1 MLTRSVFWTGGNNLA
16 ATSKKE
22 NSKEKNLSAK
32 KQPKSKAQ
40 AEAEA
45 SEIFHRR
52 ITAILMFGAAAILF
66 FIFAVRGERLWQ
78 ILHSFIWGIFGFC
91 GILIP
96 IFLGYAAYQ
105 HGKSERPY
113 KLGLRIFLAALLV
126 TLFSTAV
133 FLFGHASVN
142 SGIFPA
148 MGTAYNEGTSYKG
161 GGLYSAIFGAPLLAM
176 LGAAGARISVSVM
189 LFVVIMIVSGT
200 TIISFIDIFKKP
212 VENVSDKVSDKV
224 AEKKNNI
231 SRRRQEKREYRKAQP
246 NEDQRSIYIYGRKNQ
261 NKTHGGTIDIPL
273 DDERPSVRTVAKT
286 SDIHPDDY
294 LHEEMIPENMDNVSV
309 TEVSVSSVSHKKQRK
324 SKPSELATVDRSKID
339 TVAEVVEDGFAES
352 LNSILSASDSQTI
365 SEALERFNQRNK
377 GRKRSS
383 SYESAEP
390 FSIDSEGS
398 EIIEGKYIKPP
409 VTLLEPTPYTDEGD
423 IALELNHNGS
433 MLIEMLASFG
443 VKANIVNI
451 CRGPSVTRYEL
462 QPAAGVKI
470 SKITNL
476 SDDIAMNLAAVGVR
490 IEAPIP
496 GKSAVGVEVPNK
508 VVSIVKMREILESP
522 EFNRAKS
529 NLTVALG
536 RDIEG
541 NITLADLSK
550 MPHLLIAG
558 STGSGKS
565 VCINSMLVSLLYKS
579 SPDEVKLLMIDPK
592 VVELGIYNGIP
603 HLLVP
608 VVTDPRKAA
617 GALNW
622 AVNHMLERYKLF
634 AENNVRDIR
643 GYNALV
649 DKLNA
654 QADAE
659 EDAETDNEHEY
670 ADSEEYEMP
679 QTPEERQ
686 MMDAARYEAE
696 TGEAKPKKEKRKKL
710 EQILIVIDELADLMM
725 AAPSEVENSICRLA
739 QMARAAG
746 MHLVIA
752 TQRPSVDVITG
763 IIKANIPSRIAF
775 AVKSQVDS
783 RTILDIGGADKLLG
797 RGDMLFAPIGASK
810 PKRVQGCFVNDEE
823 IERVIDFVKNSR
835 VTEYDEKIAHEI
847 ESSAIPE
854 KNERNADTADE
865 SDMDPMMEEAIKCV
879 VEAGQASTSLL
890 QRRLRLGYARAGRL
904 IDEMEILGIV
914 GPHEGSKPR
923 QVLIT
928 QQQYLE
934 RCMARGD
941 APISDDKE

>member
-1 MLTRSVFWTGGNNLA
+1 MASTSNKGSSKGKTSS
-16 ATSKKE
+16 SKK
-22 NSKEKNLSAK
+22 
-32 KQPKSKAQ
+32 QTKAQ
-40 AEAEA
+40 AQAELEA
-45 SEIFHRR
+45 SEKIHRR
-52 ITAILMFGAAAILF
+52 ITSILIFCVSAILF
-66 FIFAVRGERLWQ
+66 FVFIVRGEAFWQ
-78 ILHSFIWGIFGFC
+78 TMHSFVWGMFGFC
-91 GILIP
+91 GVLIP
-96 IFLGYAAYQ
+96 IFLGYVAYQ

-113 KLGLRIFLAALLV
+113 RLGLRIFLAALLV

-133 FLFGHASVN
+133 FLFGHSSVGD
-142 SGIFPA
+142 GIFSA
-148 MGTAYNEGTSYKG
+148 IGSAYNEGTAYHG
-161 GGLYSAIFGAPLLAM
+161 GGLYSALFGAPLLAI
-176 LGAAGARISVSVM
+176 LGTTGARIIISIL
-189 LFVVIMIVSGT
+189 LFTAIMIASGA
-200 TIISFIDIFKKP
+200 TIISFIDFFKNP
-212 VENVSDKVSDKV
+212 VKDVSYKVSDKVS
-224 AEKKNNI
+224 
-231 SRRRQEKREYRKAQP
+231 EKREIHTKRREEIREYKRAHPK
-246 NEDQRSIYIYGRKNQ
+246 EKQRSIYIYGGKSQKPADRSS
-261 NKTHGGTIDIPL
+261 IDIPL
-273 DDERPSVRTVAKT
+273 DDEYSAAHT
-286 SDIHPDDY
+286 SFKPPNIIPDDY
-294 LHEEMIPENMDNVSV
+294 LHENVIPENMENIPV
-309 TEVSVSSVSHKKQRK
+309 TEVTVSSVLHKKSKKRK
-324 SKPSELATVDRSKID
+324 AGDLAKVDSIDATVD
-339 TVAEVVEDGFAES
+339 TTAEVIENGSAES
-352 LNSILSASDSQTI
+352 LNSILSKTDSQTI
-365 SEALERFNQRNK
+365 SEALERFNQSKK
-377 GRKRSS
+377 GRKKSTPDEAS
-383 SYESAEP
+383 EP
-390 FSIDSEGS
+390 FVVNSENE
-398 EIIEGKYIKPP
+398 EIIEGMYIKPP
-409 VTLLEPTPYTDEGD
+409 VTLLEPTPNIDEGD
-423 IALELNHNGS
+423 IAAELNHNGT
-433 MLIEMLASFG
+433 MLIEMLSSFG
-443 VKANIVNI
+443 VKASIVNI

-508 VVSIVKMREILESP
+508 VVSIVKMREILESA
-522 EFNRAKS
+522 EFNKAKS

-541 NITLADLSK
+541 DITLADLSK

-579 SPDEVKLLMIDPK
+579 TPDEVKLLMIDPK

-659 EDAETDNEHEY
+659 ETTEQVDENDL
-670 ADSEEYEMP
+670 DEYEMP

-686 MMDAARYEAE
+686 MMDAARYETE
-696 TGEAKPKKEKRKKL
+696 TEGTKTKKEKRKKL
-710 EQILIVIDELADLMM
+710 EQIVIVIDELADLMM

-783 RTILDIGGADKLLG
+783 RTILDTGGADKLLG
-797 RGDMLFAPIGASK
+797 RGDMLFAPIGATK

-823 IERVIDFVKNSR
+823 IEKVIDFVKNSR
-835 VTEYDEKIAHEI
+835 VTEYDEQIAQEI
-847 ESSAIPE
+847 ENNAIPE
-854 KNERNADTADE
+854 NNAKNSDTSNE
-865 SDMDPMMEEAIKCV
+865 SDMDPMMEDAIKCV

-904 IDEMEILGIV
+904 IDEMEMLGIV

-923 QVLIT
+923 QVLMT
-928 QQQYLE
+928 HQQYLE
-934 RCMARGD
+934 RCMARGESTVSMPTQTSLNEL
-941 APISDDKE
+941 PIDDE

>member
-1 MLTRSVFWTGGNNLA
+1 MA
-16 ATSKKE
+16 ATS
-22 NSKEKNLSAK
+22 EKGDPKRKAASTK
-32 KQPKSKAQ
+32 KQTKSKAR

-45 SEIFHRR
+45 KEIFHRR
-52 ITAILMFGAAAILF
+52 ITSILIFGAALIF
-66 FIFAVRGERLWQ
+66 FFLFAVRGEKLWQ
-78 ILHSFIWGIFGFC
+78 ALHSFVWGMFGFC

-96 IFLGYAAYQ
+96 IFLGYTAYQ

-113 KLGLRIFLAALLV
+113 RFGLRIFLAALLV
-126 TLFSTAV
+126 TLLSTAV
-133 FLFGHASVN
+133 FLFSHGSADN
-142 SGIFPA
+142 GIFNA
-148 MGTAYNEGTSYKG
+148 IGAAYSEGTAYKG

-176 LGAAGARISVSVM
+176 LGATGARISVSIM
-189 LFVVIMIVSGT
+189 LFIVIMIISGA
-200 TIISFIDIFKKP
+200 TIISFVDIFKKP
-212 VENVSDKVSDKV
+212 VENVSGKVSDKV

-231 SRRRQEKREYRKAQP
+231 SKRREEKRENRNTRQ
-246 NEDQRSIYIYGRKNQ
+246 NEDRNSIYIYGRKAQDKN
-261 NKTHGGTIDIPL
+261 NGSTIDIPL
-273 DDERPSVRTVAKT
+273 DDERHPSDTYAKT
-286 SDIHPDDY
+286 ADIVSDGC
-294 LHEEMIPENMDNVSV
+294 LHEEMIPENMDSLSV
-309 TEVSVSSVSHKKQRK
+309 TEVAVSQKKQRK
-324 SKPSELATVDRSKID
+324 NKLSEFAAADDSKID
-339 TVAEVVEDGFAES
+339 AADVVEDGSEES
-352 LNSILSASDSQTI
+352 LNNILSAEDSQTI
-365 SEALERFNQRNK
+365 SEALERFNQRN
-377 GRKRSS
+377 RVRRRLND
-383 SYESAEP
+383 ESAEP
-390 FSIDSEGS
+390 FEIDT
-398 EIIEGKYIKPP
+398 EISKTVDGMYIKPP
-409 VTLLEPTPYTDEGD
+409 VTLLDPTPYTDEGD
-423 IALELNHNGS
+423 IASELNHNGS

-443 VKANIVNI
+443 VKASIVNI

-508 VVSIVKMREILESP
+508 VVSIVKMREIIESP

-541 NITLADLSK
+541 NITLADLAK

-565 VCINSMLVSLLYKS
+565 VCINSMLISLLYKS

-649 DKLNA
+649 DRLNA
-654 QADAE
+654 ENDAE
-659 EDAETDNEHEY
+659 AYNEQEDSDP
-670 ADSEEYEMP
+670 EEYEMP

-686 MMDAARYEAE
+686 MMDAALYEAE
-696 TGEAKPKKEKRKKL
+696 TGGEKPKREKRKKL

-783 RTILDIGGADKLLG
+783 RTILDTAGADKLLG

-823 IERVIDFVKNSR
+823 IERVINFVKNSR
-835 VTEYDEKIAHEI
+835 VTEYDEKIAQEI
-847 ESSAIPE
+847 ESSTIAEKSE
-854 KNERNADTADE
+854 KNTDTADE

-904 IDEMEILGIV
+904 IDEMETLGIV
-914 GPHEGSKPR
+914 GPYEGSKPR

-941 APISDDKE
+941 VPISDNNEETL